1 MQLKKLVVGI
11 DFSPGSDAALEEACV
26 LAKRHGSELV
36 LVHATGISEL
46 TMVELEQGRNAEQWW
61 AKRVR
66 EREQAGKDGLEKL
79 RARCSEAGADVTAH
93 LVGGYPDEA
102 LLKAAAEVGADL
114 VVVGTRGT
122 TGISRLLLG
131 SVAEAVV
138 RQSEHDVLV
147 VRQRDE
153 PAEAG
158 FRKVL
163 VPTDFSPTAER
174 GAVAAT
180 QILAP
185 GGSLELLHCW
195 QLPYSGGGVFAPGF
209 GYPSVSQEAPE
220 VQAVRAEVRSR
231 AESEANAII
240 ERDCA
245 GVEAVELTITEAG
258 AAEGIAA
265 RLENDAF
272 DAVVIGSHGR
282 RGVRRLLLGSVAER
296 TLRNTPCSILVCK
309 PPHDGD

>member
-11 DFSPGSDAALEEACV
+11 DFSPGSDAALVEACA
-26 LAKRHGSELV
+26 LAKRHSAELV
-36 LVHATGISEL
+36 VVHATGISEL
-46 TMVELEQGRNAEQWW
+46 TMIELEQGRNAEQWW
-61 AKRVR
+61 AQRVR
-66 EREQAGKDGLEKL
+66 EREKVGEEGLEKL
-79 RARCSEAGADVTAH
+79 TERCVEGGVRVTAK

-102 LLKAAAEVGADL
+102 LLKAAGDVEADL

-138 RQSEHDVLV
+138 RQSDRDVLV
-147 VRQRDE
+147 VRHREGDE
-153 PAEAG
+153 VG
-158 FRKVL
+158 FGNVL

-174 GAVAAT
+174 GVVAAT

-185 GGSLELLHCW
+185 GGTLELLHCW

-220 VQAVRAEVRSR
+220 VVEVRNEVRDRAEH
-231 AESEANAII
+231 EAQAII
-240 ERDCA
+240 ARDCA
-245 GVEAVELTITEAG
+245 GIDKVELTLTEADP
-258 AAEGIAA
+258 AEGIAA
-265 RLENDAF
+265 RLEQGKH

-282 RGVRRLLLGSVAER
+282 RGFRRMLLGSVAER

-309 PPHDGD
+309 PPRDAD